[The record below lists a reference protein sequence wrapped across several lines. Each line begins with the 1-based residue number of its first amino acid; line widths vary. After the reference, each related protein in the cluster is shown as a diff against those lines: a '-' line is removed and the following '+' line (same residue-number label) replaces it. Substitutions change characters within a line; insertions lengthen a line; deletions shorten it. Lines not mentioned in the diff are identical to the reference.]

1 MVKKMFNKEK
11 PDLKLKF
18 AKYSTLSE
26 KLRIMM

>member
-11 PDLKLKF
+11 PDLLKF
-18 AKYSTLSE
+18 AKYRTLSE